1 MKGGSKM
8 DQARKNRGLS
18 RRSVLGVGIGA
29 SLGIGLAAVRTSAF
43 AADAVT
49 MRLGSDSPIG
59 DSHSAGPVKFKE
71 LVEAKTDGR
80 VKITIFPNAQ
90 LGDNAAMNNAVKAGT
105 LDGNYSDVGIFSS
118 AVPSIDVVSLPFLFP
133 KTEDAIAAFY
143 GKLGDVL
150 RPKVEAA
157 FAGKILGW
165 GTDGVRNMWNNR
177 HPIKTVDDVKGLKMR
192 VQASQVHKDTYAA
205 LGALP
210 TPVAFNELYTAL
222 QTHVVDGAD
231 NGIVDMLSF
240 KFYQVTKYLT
250 MTRHVPVLDA
260 FLVSDKFLAKL
271 SPADIDVVREAGKAA
286 CEHQVKV
293 TLDVEENGLK
303 KLKEKGI
310 EVIEDVDRKPFV
322 DKMTSVYATAMKK
335 IGDPKLLDLARD
347 YG

>member
-1 MKGGSKM
+1 MMDHARYGGSF
-8 DQARKNRGLS
+8 S
-18 RRSVLGVGIGA
+18 RRRVLAVGAGA
-29 SLGIGLAAVRTSAF
+29 SLGFGLAAVRTSAF
-43 AADAVT
+43 AADVVT
-49 MRLGSDSPIG
+49 MRLGSDSPLE

-71 LVEAKTDGR
+71 LVEAKTGGR

-105 LDGNYSDVGIFSS
+105 LDGNYSDVGIFSA
-118 AVPSIDVVSLPFLFP
+118 AVPGIDVVSLPFLFA

-143 GKLGDVL
+143 GKLGAVL
-150 RPKVEAA
+150 QPKVEAA

-165 GTDGVRNMWNNR
+165 GTDGVRNMWNIR

-231 NGIVDMLSF
+231 NGIVDMVSF

-250 MTRHVPVLDA
+250 MTRHVPILDA

-271 SPADIDVVREAGKAA
+271 GPADVDVVREAGKTA

-293 TLDVEENGLK
+293 TLEEEANGLK
-303 KLKEKGI
+303 ELKEKGI

-322 DKMTSVYATAMKK
+322 DKMTSVYDIAIKK
-335 IGDPKLLDLARD
+335 IGDPKLIDLAREH
-347 YG
+347 G

>member
-1 MKGGSKM
+1 M
-8 DQARKNRGLS
+8 DLTRKDRVVS
-18 RRSVLGVGIGA
+18 RRSALNMGA
-29 SLGIGLAAVRTSAF
+29 SLGLGFAAIHTRAF

-71 LVEAKTDGR
+71 LVEAKTGGR
-80 VKITIFPNAQ
+80 VRVTIFPNAQ

-118 AVPSIDVVSLPFLFP
+118 AVPGIDVVSLPFLFA

-143 GKLGDVL
+143 GKLGNVL
-150 RPKVEAA
+150 QPKVEAA

-165 GTDGVRNMWNNR
+165 GTDGVRNMWNIR
-177 HPIKTVDDVKGLKMR
+177 HPIHTVDDVKGLKMR

-210 TPVAFNELYTAL
+210 TPIAFNELYTAL

-231 NGIVDMLSF
+231 NGLVDMISF

-250 MTRHVPVLDA
+250 MTRHVSILDA

-271 SPADIDVVREAGKAA
+271 SPADVDVVREAGRAA
-286 CEHQVKV
+286 SEHQVKV
-293 TLDVEENGLK
+293 SLETEASALTELTK
-303 KLKEKGI
+303 KGI
-310 EVIEDVDRKPFV
+310 EVIEDVDRKPFA
-322 DKMTSVYATAMKK
+322 DKMTGVYAAAVKRFD
-335 IGDPKLLDLARD
+335 DPKLLDLARE
-347 YG
+347 YS

>member
-1 MKGGSKM
+1 MM
-8 DQARKNRGLS
+8 DHARKDGSFS
-18 RRSVLGVGIGA
+18 RRRVLALGAGA
-29 SLGIGLAAVRTSAF
+29 SLGFGLAAVRTGAS

-49 MRLGSDSPIG
+49 MRLGSDSPLE

-71 LVEAKTDGR
+71 IVEAKTGGR

-105 LDGNYSDVGIFSS
+105 LDGNFSDVGIFSA
-118 AVPSIDVVSLPFLFP
+118 AVPGIDVVSLPFLFA

-143 GKLGDVL
+143 GKLGAVL

-165 GTDGVRNMWNNR
+165 GTDGVRNMWNIR
-177 HPIKTVDDVKGLKMR
+177 HPIRSVDDVKGLKMR

-231 NGIVDMLSF
+231 NGMVDMVSF

-250 MTRHVPVLDA
+250 MTRHVPILDA

-271 SPADIDVVREAGKAA
+271 SAADADIVREAGRAA
-286 CEHQVKV
+286 SEHQVKV
-293 TLDVEENGLK
+293 TFEEESHDLADLK
-303 KLKEKGI
+303 GKGI
-310 EVIEDVDRKPFV
+310 EVIEDIDRKPFV
-322 DKMTSVYATAMKK
+322 DKMTSVYETSIKK
-335 IGDPKLLDLARD
+335 IGDPTLIDLARD
-347 YG
+347 HG